1 MRLGGMRVTPTGIS
15 ATFRIERRLD
25 FDDARAQPGHHR
37 LDDVIAPDAQSL
49 PRYLGRQMPIAE
61 VPGDSHQML
70 RIGAADFHERFR
82 CRHDLDQ
89 PAVLENQGVAA
100 PQRDGALQIK
110 QKLEPA
116 CAGHRHP
123 PAVTIVEIQH
133 DRIGRWFDPAI
144 LSANLGGA
152 DHRRMSDD
160 GLPDGLAR
168 KTTMVVVLIHEVALR
183 HRQHFG
189 GRAGQEFAVGA
200 HLIGFRIDLDL
211 RRGAVMDHAL
221 LGDPATGVLHR
232 V

>member
-1 MRLGGMRVTPTGIS
+1 MRVVRMRVTPTGIG
-15 ATFRIERRLD
+15 AAFRIERRFD
-25 FDDARAQPGHHR
+25 FDDARAQPCHHR
-37 LDDVIAPDAQSL
+37 LDDVIAPDAQSF
-49 PRYLGRQMPIAE
+49 PRYLGRQMPITE

-70 RIGAADFHERFR
+70 RIVAADFHERFR

-89 PAVLENQGVAA
+89 PAVLEYQGVAI
-100 PQRDGALQIK
+100 PQCDGALQIK

-133 DRIGRWFDPAI
+133 DRIGRWFDPAM

-160 GLPDGLAR
+160 GLRDGLAR
-168 KTTMVVVLIHEVALR
+168 KTMVVVLIHEVALR
-183 HRQHFG
+183 HRQYFG
-189 GRAGQEFAVGA
+189 RRAGQEFAVGA

-211 RRGAVMDHAL
+211 RRGTVMDHAL